1 MAVEMQSEAALP
13 LVDESA
19 MADWCTDL
27 DREDIDDILSRVPGQ
42 CSACLTE
49 IEAAVGEMELAKV
62 KRVAHR
68 LKGMAANLG
77 AARLARLARS
87 MELDS
92 RELADI
98 ERQLPFLKVTITETV
113 AALSARP

>member
-1 MAVEMQSEAALP
+1 MPLIDEAA
-13 LVDESA
+13 
-19 MADWCTDL
+19 MAEWCADL
-27 DREDIDDILSRVPGQ
+27 DREDIVDILGRVPDQ
-42 CSACLTE
+42 CSACITE

-77 AARLARLARS
+77 AARLARLARGL
-87 MELDS
+87 ELDS

-98 ERQLPFLKVTITETV
+98 ERQLPALKTTIAETV
-113 AALSARP
+113 AALMARP